1 MLNKKSYYLILLTI
15 LLYMSID
22 ISSYYIIALGKED
35 YSDDEDNIREY
46 EKEASY
52 NRDSKNN
59 DVDNDLRED
68 TKEKDSEDVSLDK
81 LFGNNDDN
89 DNSDSKD
96 NGVTEKNKEKEE
108 EEKEDEVPFILPFK
122 AVPFP

>member
-1 MLNKKSYYLILLTI
+1 V
-15 LLYMSID
+15 SID
-22 ISSYYIIALGKED
+22 ISSYHIIALGKED
-35 YSDDEDNIREY
+35 DSDDEDNIIEY
-46 EKEASY
+46 EKEASD

-59 DVDNDLRED
+59 DVDNDLRGD
-68 TKEKDSEDVSLDK
+68 TEEKDSEDVSLDK